1 MRGRGVGVRVQ
12 GGGVFGWARG
22 GSAAH
27 PADPTRHNR
36 GGANE
41 HLEVFQAE
49 LEEFY

>member
-1 MRGRGVGVRVQ
+1 MREVEQRVGSGLPGGFVRG
-12 GGGVFGWARG
+12 G

-41 HLEVFQAE
+41 HLEVFQPE
-49 LEEFY
+49 GEEIRA